1 MRLKIALLLVI
12 ALAAAWWDLRQRR
25 IPNWLTLPAFI
36 AGIGLHVTAEGTAGL
51 SASVLGAAVGAIPFA
66 VVYWLGGMG
75 AGDVKLMAGVG
86 ALFAFPAA
94 VQALFCIAL
103 AGGVLALVRISMHL
117 YQQRAG
123 TKTAGSVRRLELPY
137 GIAIALGTCFTIFL
151 GMV

>member
-1 MRLKIALLLVI
+1 MELQILLLCVI

-25 IPNWLTLPAFI
+25 IPNWLTLTAFI
-36 AGIGLHVTAEGTAGL
+36 AGIGLHTAVDGTAGL

-66 VVYWLGGMG
+66 VLYWLGGMG

-94 VQALFCIAL
+94 AHALFCIAL
-103 AGGVLALVRISMHL
+103 AGGVLALVRISMQL

-123 TKTAGSVRRLELPY
+123 TKSVGSLRRLELPY
-137 GIAIALGTCFTIFL
+137 GVAIAFGTFFTIFL